1 MNPEPAEAATEVGQ
15 DDSPETLGSLVFMGL
30 IVVAVIAATAFLIG
44 YFL

>member
-1 MNPEPAEAATEVGQ
+1 MKPEPAEAATEVGQ
-15 DDSPETLGSLVFMGL
+15 DDSPETLGGFVVMGI